1 MARISSSDNAA
12 ESWTRGW
19 NGERRLDVEEKFIGY
34 HLSPEKIKT
43 VKTVPFLPTK
53 KVGWP
58 SFRTI
63 DPSSKRKKKKKER
76 EKGKRR
82 FTREGVNVRVI
93 TTDVKTR
100 HDTSRS
106 IYLFDLLGGA
116 RFLRETWIYF
126 FFFYIEDNHA

>member
-43 VKTVPFLPTK
+43 VKTVPFLLP
-53 KVGWP
+53 
-58 SFRTI
+58 RRLA
-63 DPSSKRKKKKKER
+63 DPHFVRLTLPPREKKKKKER

-82 FTREGVNVRVI
+82 FIREGVKVRGI

-126 FFFYIEDNHA
+126 FFLLNRR